1 MVRGLP
7 PAPRWAW
14 AVMAL
19 GVVAV
24 VVMAYL
30 LANRPPPPRFSAPAS
45 TGEPVEVPGAAEELR
60 VLVVGDGTTAV
71 PEGAVGWPQLVA
83 EEIAGDGTPVSVQVA
98 AADGSGYLQTP
109 AGGQTFAQLAEA
121 TGGDWDVVVFA
132 GSRADNAAAA
142 DLQAAAEETFAA
154 ARAASPE
161 ADLLAIGP
169 AWPSTPAPGY
179 VITDRDAVSA
189 AAEAADV
196 PFTDPLAQLWLTG
209 PGLFDADADAPTAE
223 GHRFL
228 ADRIAPLVEPLVAAG
243 S

>member
-14 AVMAL
+14 VVMAL
-19 GVVAV
+19 GVVALAA
-24 VVMAYL
+24 MAYL
-30 LANRPPPPRFSAPAS
+30 LANRPPPPGFSSPASSGGSVDAPA
-45 TGEPVEVPGAAEELR
+45 AAGELR

-83 EEIAGDGTPVSVQVA
+83 EQLAADGPPVELRVA
-98 AADGSGYLQTP
+98 AADGSGYLRTP
-109 AGGQTFAQLAEA
+109 PGGQTFAQLAEA
-121 TGGDWDVVVFA
+121 AGGDWDVVVFA
-132 GSRADNAAAA
+132 GSRDDNAAAA
-142 DLQAAAEETFAA
+142 DVQAAAEATFAA

-161 ADLLAIGP
+161 AELLAIGP
-169 AWPSTPAPGY
+169 AWPTTPPPGY

-189 AAEAADV
+189 AAEAAGV
-196 PFTDPLAQLWLTG
+196 PFTDPLAELWLTG
-209 PGLFDADADAPTAE
+209 PGLVDAGTDAPTEE

-228 ADRIAPLVEPLVAAG
+228 ADRIAPLVEPLAATG